1 MTGVNLLLK
10 NGGSIYRRAR
20 HSSAA
25 GLVLGRRGLSTETS
39 KRISSSLKNM
49 MKPFFLKCHPDVQTS
64 HTSKQVNMEALQ
76 TLNGFMDSLDATCD
90 GKLVDWPSTLP
101 IEFLLMTEE
110 VTARKKKSIETITR
124 RKVEIVVPP
133 VSIRD
138 KIVQSVGPE
147 RQIFI
152 QKLQTAV
159 QQEFAKILHL
169 AGLPLPQGI
178 KAQRQEEDFWDNV
191 IDKEILDRRDST
203 LGRRFATDERP
214 KTKYEESRDRF
225 IRSFDQKKFN
235 KMYNE
240 AVNDLEAHFA
250 TNGLIQNNIKFKL
263 DLVNKVISKVRIDKD
278 ADIGTLDQLITLRRL
293 SLILEDNFEHL
304 HMEEFGRMWEDLTI
318 ILCKPR
324 TFGTSDS
331 ALNKRRKRGQES
343 GFRFTYGADERVTI
357 HVPIDFRD
365 EELLAELNRNLRD
378 WFSIIDVDAE
388 DCFRYTL

>member
-1 MTGVNLLLK
+1 
-10 NGGSIYRRAR
+10 
-20 HSSAA
+20 
-25 GLVLGRRGLSTETS
+25 
-39 KRISSSLKNM
+39 
-49 MKPFFLKCHPDVQTS
+49 
-64 HTSKQVNMEALQ
+64 MEALQ